1 MHKSMNMNS
10 RQMLAANILMSQGY
24 DVIEIG
30 RAFEKVKKNKHSL
43 RHYSR
48 YISEESIKKNIKS
61 ENENSV
67 IQSSIDGCLVAVKIR
82 GAIKFGFSVIHP
94 NDMKGISY
102 SMPKKVT
109 GLVAAAKAY
118 LEPEATIPLK
128 FSHMFTGSY
137 FDGEK
142 CTNHHF
148 LERCA
153 NYFKV
158 SSISANITEKVEK
171 VKRGKNCVCY
181 KTVKEVVKFEK
192 TKE

>member
-1 MHKSMNMNS
+1 MNS

-30 RAFEKVKKNKHSL
+30 RAFEKVSKNKHSL

-48 YISEESIKKNIKS
+48 YISEENRDVKKLLAN
-61 ENENSV
+61 NGV
-67 IQSSIDGCLVAVKIR
+67 TQSSIDGCLVAVKIR
-82 GAIKFGFSVIHP
+82 GSIKFGFSVIHP
-94 NDMKGISY
+94 NDMKDISC

-118 LEPEATIPLK
+118 LSPDDPIPLK
-128 FSHMFTGSY
+128 FSQMFTDSY
-137 FDGEK
+137 SDGDK
-142 CTNHHF
+142 TTNHHF

-158 SSISANITEKVEK
+158 KSISAHITTKIEKKVKGKKTKVGYGTDRVVLKFDEVEK
-171 VKRGKNCVCY
+171 
-181 KTVKEVVKFEK
+181 
-192 TKE
+192 